1 MSEIVR
7 LTDDAIRAAL
17 SLPSDLRAP
26 NDLAD
31 GIMVAVAATPQRGAS
46 WLGWRPTRR
55 QRFILR
61 MSLVIALL
69 ALAATAVL
77 LLIGSRLV
85 PPTTPPTTSTYHGGP
100 ARDGVMPGP
109 APSGTPR
116 IAWAV
121 DAKGPFGSW
130 SPVVSSAG
138 LVYAGDQNGFVTA
151 LDEATGGLRW
161 QRSLGAPD
169 NGGLTL
175 TNGLIIAG
183 DDAGIVHAL
192 DAVTGTERWNYRALG
207 PVHSAAIASNGLVIE
222 ASLGGELVALDAVT
236 GKLVWSKPSA
246 GPVSRTIAEVGD
258 TIFTGSGGATPSGP
272 GTLAAWDSATGEPR
286 WAASLDPG
294 NTTTVTVSDGRVFV
308 GEGLD
313 LSPASVHHVEA
324 FDAKTGAR
332 SWATPFAA
340 PTGKILLIG
349 AAAGGSVYVTAI
361 DGNMYVLDAASGRIA
376 WQASIGSN
384 QSPNGA
390 MVDGVLFI
398 SSDDR
403 RIHAFDIASHA
414 AIWQVPVKGV
424 PGAPA
429 IVDGQIFVETSVG
442 QIVRLVGG

>member
-1 MSEIVR
+1 MSETMR

-17 SLPSDLRAP
+17 SLPSDLGAP
-26 NDLAD
+26 ADLAD
-31 GIMVAVAATPQRGAS
+31 GIRAAVAATPQRRAT

-55 QRFILR
+55 QRIVLR
-61 MSLVIALL
+61 MSIALALL
-69 ALAATAVL
+69 ALAVAAAL
-77 LLIGSRLV
+77 LLVGSRPV

-121 DAKGPFGSW
+121 DAKGPFASW
-130 SPVVSSAG
+130 SPVVSAG
-138 LVYAGDQNGFVTA
+138 VVYAGDQNGFVTA
-151 LDEATGGLRW
+151 LDEATGDLRW

-169 NGGLTL
+169 NSGLTL

-192 DAVTGTERWNYRALG
+192 DSTTGIERWQYKALG
-207 PVHSAAIASNGLVIE
+207 PVHSVAVPWNGLVID
-222 ASLGGELVALDAVT
+222 ASLGGELVALDAAT
-236 GKLVWSKPSA
+236 GELVWSTPTA
-246 GPVSRTIAEVGD
+246 GPVSRAIAEVGD
-258 TIFTGSGGATPSGP
+258 TIFTGSGGATSSMA
-272 GTLAAWDSATGEPR
+272 GTLAAWDTATGQLR

-294 NTTTVTVSDGRVFV
+294 NTTTVTVSNGRVFV

-313 LSPASVHHVEA
+313 QTGASVHHVEA

-332 SWATPFAA
+332 SWAAPFAA
-340 PTGKILLIG
+340 PTGKIVLIG

-361 DGNMYVLDAASGRIA
+361 DGNMYVLDAASGEIA
-376 WQASIGSN
+376 WQAPIGSS

-390 MVDGVLFI
+390 VVDGVLFI

-403 RIHAFDIASHA
+403 RIHAFDIASHVA
-414 AIWQVPVKGV
+414 LWQVPVKGV

-429 IVDGQIFVETSVG
+429 IIDGQIFVETSVG